1 MKSESGGYTIMMTR
15 RDGIQQKISI
25 VTLDALMPKDHYLRD
40 VDRLVDFS
48 FIYDLMTP
56 LYSSVGAPSLD
67 PVLVIKMLLL
77 GFMEGI
83 DSERKLCEQVR
94 LNIAYRWFL
103 GLDFDDPTPEHS
115 AFSQLRRRK
124 WKNTCIFEEIFAG
137 IVKQCIDY
145 GLISGKLLMTDS
157 THVRANADNQ
167 RVLRVYVDEDTP
179 SAYLNRLNERAKWE
193 GIYPQRRENKADE
206 PVPTPKEEYKAAAG
220 RDEEWMQKTEE
231 AMEAGKD
238 PKDVKREVPKG
249 KKEVLRSITDP
260 DAGFMKR
267 FGKPLGFY
275 YLSHQ
280 TTDALFGL
288 VTDVY
293 VTPGNATDDSVY
305 AKRILHQIREYGFTP
320 FGVCAD
326 TGYDYSEIHHDML
339 VRGIHTYIPKRKR
352 IHESEER
359 FSVEDFQYD
368 RKNEICICP
377 NGKELEF
384 VGGYNP
390 DKGSK
395 RYTSTKRQCQGC
407 PYREKCLT
415 GKLGIRRVDRQYDR
429 WAMEEQHARNDGTS
443 MYRYALRRRKILSEG
458 NFALQKSGHNLTR
471 MRKRGLGNGFEH
483 CLLSASALDV
493 RRMVRILTGRNRTPQ
508 KPIAAAV
515 A

>member
-1 MKSESGGYTIMMTR
+1 MMTR
-15 RDGIQQKISI
+15 RNGIQQTFSV
-25 VTLDALMPKDHYLRD
+25 VTLDSLVPEDHYLRD
-40 VDRLVDFS
+40 VARLVDFNY
-48 FIYDLMTP
+48 IYDLMTP

-67 PVLVIKMLLL
+67 PVLVIKMLLI

-83 DSERKLCEQVR
+83 DSERKLCEEVKV
-94 LNIAYRWFL
+94 NNAFRWFL
-103 GLDFDDPTPEHS
+103 GLDFYDPTPEHS

-124 WKNTCIFEEIFAG
+124 WKNSNIFEEIFAG
-137 IVKQCIDY
+137 IVKQCIEY

-179 SAYLNRLNERAKWE
+179 SDYLNRLNDRAKWE
-193 GIYPQRRENKADE
+193 GIYPEQRKGKAEE
-206 PVPTPKEEYKAAAG
+206 PVPTPKEEYEEAA
-220 RDEEWMQKTEE
+220 RREDEWMKKTEE

-238 PKDVKREVPKG
+238 SKDIKREVPKG
-249 KKEVLRSITDP
+249 KKEIRRSITDP

-267 FGKPLGFY
+267 PGKPLGFY

-293 VTPGNATDDSVY
+293 VTPGNATDDSVH
-305 AKRILHQIREYGFTP
+305 AKRILQQIREYGFTP
-320 FGVCAD
+320 FSVSAD
-326 TGYDYSEIHHDML
+326 GGYDFGEIHHDML
-339 VRGIHTYIPKRKR
+339 VRGIHTYIPKRNR
-352 IHESEER
+352 IHESEDR
-359 FSVEDFQYD
+359 FNVEDFKYD

-390 DKGSK
+390 AKGSK

-407 PYREKCLT
+407 PYRDKCLT

-429 WAMEEQHARNDGTS
+429 WAMEEQHTRNDGTQ
-443 MYRYALRRRKILSEG
+443 MYRYAMLRRKILCEG
-458 NFALQKSGHNLTR
+458 NFANQKAGHNLTR
-471 MRKRGLGNGFEH
+471 TRKRGLGNAFEH

-493 RRMVRILTGRNRTPQ
+493 RKMVRILANP
-508 KPIAAAV
+508 KKSPLIAIAM
-515 A
+515 